1 MTQRYKLTLAY
12 DGTHYAG
19 WQVQPNGTTVQAML
33 EAALGEMNDAPVKL
47 HGSGRT
53 DAGVHARGQVAHC
66 DLEKPFR
73 IKGLQRALNA
83 MLPGDIR
90 VNRVELV
97 DDRFHARK
105 SAIGKEYRYCIY
117 NGPVLRPD
125 RRLYRLQV
133 IRPLDLEAM
142 RAAAAL
148 LVGRHDFA
156 SFTANARREVLSTV
170 RTITRMDVVKRGR
183 ELEIQAEGEGFL
195 FKMVRSLA
203 GWLIRVGEGK
213 VSVAD
218 TARILQHRE
227 RTGAVKTAPARGLT
241 LWRVDYAKKEEP
253 RMHTNEH

>member
-1 MTQRYKLTLAY
+1 MTRRYKLTVAY
-12 DGTHYAG
+12 DGTNYAG
-19 WQVQPNGTTVQAML
+19 WQVQPNGIAVQAL
-33 EAALGEMNDAPVKL
+33 IEAALGQLNDATVKL

-66 DLEKPFR
+66 DLSKPFK

-90 VNRVELV
+90 VNRVELAE
-97 DDRFHARK
+97 DDFHARK
-105 SAIGKEYRYCIY
+105 CAIGKEYRYCIY
-117 NGPVLRPD
+117 NGPVLPPD
-125 RRLYRLQV
+125 RRLYRLQ
-133 IRPLDLEAM
+133 IARPLDLDAM

-170 RTITRMDVVKRGR
+170 RTIYRVDLVKRGC
-183 ELEIQAEGEGFL
+183 EIQIQVEGEGFL

-203 GWLIRVGEGK
+203 GWLIRVGEGR

-218 TARILQHRE
+218 TSRILNART
-227 RTGAVKTAPARGLT
+227 RTGAVKTAPARGLS
-241 LWRVDYAKKEEP
+241 LWRVDYPKAG
-253 RMHTNEH
+253 T